1 MSLLFCSNYFVHQL
15 SAPVSSSLHFS
26 FLTVQGS
33 IFWGFWGVVVF
44 FCLILVFSL
53 FLFWKHFPCHWWCGR
68 CKSGMVS
75 ACVPKSGF
83 PNSSNTRKRLP
94 RARPGAGVPAA
105 ALPAASVQVH
115 PSRPSVLQFCT
126 LLKRISL
133 NLTVTWWSSE
143 VSRHRGSC
151 HWAHLAQHNI
161 YSLSYVHLCFGRKT
175 SVSVTWA
182 NTNWTDQE

>member
-33 IFWGFWGVVVF
+33 IFLGFWGVVVF

-94 RARPGAGVPAA
+94 RARP
-105 ALPAASVQVH
+105 LPAASVQVH

-151 HWAHLAQHNI
+151 HWARLAQHNI